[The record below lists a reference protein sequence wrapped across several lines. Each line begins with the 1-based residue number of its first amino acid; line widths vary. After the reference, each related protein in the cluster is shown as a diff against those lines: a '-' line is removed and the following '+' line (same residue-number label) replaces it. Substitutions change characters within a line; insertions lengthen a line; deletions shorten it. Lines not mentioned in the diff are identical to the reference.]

1 MPQKRV
7 YLYIP
12 FKDKE
17 KARLLGAM
25 WNDKSKQKE
34 IKSIFDRNIETLS
47 KDYQKEYKIFE
58 YKGLLISGEKT
69 SLNTLSFYIS
79 TLDGKIFVEP
89 ENLVYK
95 QDNQL
100 LSLANEVSFR
110 SFITKVNN
118 FYNNLDKFIS
128 QQNAQIQKLELE
140 ITELKVL
147 QEITLQNTDYKRK

>member
-47 KDYQKEYKIFE
+47 KDYQKEYKF
-58 YKGLLISGEKT
+58 
-69 SLNTLSFYIS
+69 LNTKTY
-79 TLDGKIFVEP
+79 
-89 ENLVYK
+89 
-95 QDNQL
+95 
-100 LSLANEVSFR
+100 SLEE
-110 SFITKVNN
+110 K
-118 FYNNLDKFIS
+118 KHH
-128 QQNAQIQKLELE
+128 
-140 ITELKVL
+140 
-147 QEITLQNTDYKRK
+147 

>member
-95 QDNQL
+95 
-100 LSLANEVSFR
+100 
-110 SFITKVNN
+110 
-118 FYNNLDKFIS
+118 
-128 QQNAQIQKLELE
+128 
-140 ITELKVL
+140 
-147 QEITLQNTDYKRK
+147 

>member
-47 KDYQKEYKIFE
+47 KDYQKEYKI
-58 YKGLLISGEKT
+58 
-69 SLNTLSFYIS
+69 LNTKAY
-79 TLDGKIFVEP
+79 
-89 ENLVYK
+89 
-95 QDNQL
+95 L
-100 LSLANEVSFR
+100 L
-110 SFITKVNN
+110 
-118 FYNNLDKFIS
+118 
-128 QQNAQIQKLELE
+128 
-140 ITELKVL
+140 TEK
-147 QEITLQNTDYKRK
+147 KHH

>member
-47 KDYQKEYKIFE
+47 KDYQKEYKF
-58 YKGLLISGEKT
+58 
-69 SLNTLSFYIS
+69 LNTKTY
-79 TLDGKIFVEP
+79 
-89 ENLVYK
+89 
-95 QDNQL
+95 
-100 LSLANEVSFR
+100 SL
-110 SFITKVNN
+110 
-118 FYNNLDKFIS
+118 
-128 QQNAQIQKLELE
+128 
-140 ITELKVL
+140 TEK
-147 QEITLQNTDYKRK
+147 KHH

>member
-1 MPQKRV
+1 MK
-7 YLYIP
+7 L
-12 FKDKE
+12 FLKTTK
-17 KARLLGAM
+17 K
-25 WNDKSKQKE
+25 
-34 IKSIFDRNIETLS
+34 NI
-47 KDYQKEYKIFE
+47 KIFK

-79 TLDGKIFVEP
+79 TLDGKFFIKL

-100 LSLANEVSFR
+100 LSLVNEVSFR

-147 QEITLQNTDYKRK
+147 QEITLQNTKEKII

>member
-47 KDYQKEYKIFE
+47 KDYQKEYKI
-58 YKGLLISGEKT
+58 
-69 SLNTLSFYIS
+69 LNTKTY
-79 TLDGKIFVEP
+79 
-89 ENLVYK
+89 
-95 QDNQL
+95 
-100 LSLANEVSFR
+100 SL
-110 SFITKVNN
+110 
-118 FYNNLDKFIS
+118 
-128 QQNAQIQKLELE
+128 
-140 ITELKVL
+140 TEK
-147 QEITLQNTDYKRK
+147 KHH

>member
-47 KDYQKEYKIFE
+47 KDYQKEYKF
-58 YKGLLISGEKT
+58 
-69 SLNTLSFYIS
+69 LNTKTY
-79 TLDGKIFVEP
+79 
-89 ENLVYK
+89 
-95 QDNQL
+95 
-100 LSLANEVSFR
+100 SLAE
-110 SFITKVNN
+110 K
-118 FYNNLDKFIS
+118 KHH
-128 QQNAQIQKLELE
+128 
-140 ITELKVL
+140 
-147 QEITLQNTDYKRK
+147 

>member
-47 KDYQKEYKIFE
+47 KDYQK
-58 YKGLLISGEKT
+58 
-69 SLNTLSFYIS
+69 
-79 TLDGKIFVEP
+79 
-89 ENLVYK
+89 
-95 QDNQL
+95 
-100 LSLANEVSFR
+100 
-110 SFITKVNN
+110 
-118 FYNNLDKFIS
+118 
-128 QQNAQIQKLELE
+128 
-140 ITELKVL
+140 
-147 QEITLQNTDYKRK
+147 